1 METPVSRTGLNALNF
16 LIAAV
21 QAGFGPFVAVW
32 LTKQGWSQTDVGV
45 ALSFG
50 SGAALIG
57 QLPGGWLV
65 DAVHRK
71 RTVMTVALAAIA
83 GAALLLAFLP
93 MRWPVAAAEV
103 MDAFAACVITPS
115 IAAITLRLCG
125 HAAYS
130 QRLGVNARYAS
141 LGAAGSS
148 ALLGLCAWYLSERA
162 VFIMTAAL
170 VLPALAALH
179 SIRAEDEADD
189 ETHPALLHPRERRRR
204 AVRRWAIVR
213 EPALRVFAVCT
224 VLFFLSN
231 AAMLPL
237 ALNELAKRAPA
248 TGLVISAAVVVPQ
261 MIVAAVSPW
270 AGKLAHTHG
279 RRPVLLVGFAAL
291 PIRGLLF
298 ALLLW
303 AGPAGL
309 PLVAIQ
315 ILDAV
320 SATVF
325 GLMLPLIAADATRRS
340 GYLNL
345 AIGSLGLAVGLG
357 ATAST
362 SLAGVVADRFGAP
375 MALVGLAAV
384 GAVAWLTIL
393 LAMPETRPEEHRHVR
408 AVTVAA

>member
-1 METPVSRTGLNALNF
+1 METSVSRTGLNALNF
-16 LIAAV
+16 FIAAV

-93 MRWPVAAAEV
+93 MRWPVAAAEA

-204 AVRRWAIVR
+204 AVRRWADRPRAGAARVR
-213 EPALRVFAVCT
+213 RLRRAVLSVQRSDVAAGAERVGKTCAGHWAGDIRRRRRAADDCRRGFALGGKAGADTWPPPGAAGRICRPPDPRPAVR
-224 VLFFLSN
+224 
-231 AAMLPL
+231 
-237 ALNELAKRAPA
+237 
-248 TGLVISAAVVVPQ
+248 SAALGRSGGAAARCDPDLGRCQRHGVRSD
-261 MIVAAVSPW
+261 VAADRRRRHADAAAISTWRSARWDWRW
-270 AGKLAHTHG
+270 AWE
-279 RRPVLLVGFAAL
+279 RRPAQAWPVWWRTGSVRRWRLSGSQPLGRS
-291 PIRGLLF
+291 RG
-298 ALLLW
+298 
-303 AGPAGL
+303 
-309 PLVAIQ
+309 
-315 ILDAV
+315 
-320 SATVF
+320 
-325 GLMLPLIAADATRRS
+325 
-340 GYLNL
+340 
-345 AIGSLGLAVGLG
+345 
-357 ATAST
+357 
-362 SLAGVVADRFGAP
+362 
-375 MALVGLAAV
+375 
-384 GAVAWLTIL
+384 
-393 LAMPETRPEEHRHVR
+393 
-408 AVTVAA
+408 